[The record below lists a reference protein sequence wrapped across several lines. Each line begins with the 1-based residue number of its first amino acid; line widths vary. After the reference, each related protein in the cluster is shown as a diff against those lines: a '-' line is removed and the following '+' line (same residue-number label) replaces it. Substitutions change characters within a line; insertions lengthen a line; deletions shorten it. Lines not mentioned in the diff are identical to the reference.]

1 MTDTN
6 QHALLHDGYDLLSD
20 HYVQEA
26 HALWRDIRSSGCPVA
41 HSEKWGG
48 SWLPTTYDDIHHVA
62 QNPAVFSSRAG
73 EIAGEV
79 PPQGSG
85 LVLPPLTSDPP
96 DHKIHRDL
104 LEPYF
109 TPARV
114 AAIEPYAQSLAR
126 DLARRVAVKG
136 EADLGED
143 YSKPFVLSLLTRFLD
158 VPDDRQERFMDWAI
172 RVLKYGPFDQELRK
186 AAFDEAFADLEQ
198 LLKERE
204 QDPGEDLVSHIALA
218 TIDGKPISRKHRIG
232 SLLLAVLAGA
242 DTTWNALNA
251 SLNHLADHP
260 ADRATLINEPGLLR
274 TTAVEE
280 LLRFYA
286 PLSIARVTTEEV
298 ELKGRCI
305 GAGER
310 VILAYPAANR
320 DPAVFENP
328 DEVQLDRKR
337 NRHLTFGVGVHRC
350 LGSHLARMEMR
361 VAIEEWLKAIP
372 NFERISGAVKW
383 SAGNARGPE
392 NVRIRVV

>member
-1 MTDTN
+1 MTETN
-6 QHALLHDGYDLLSD
+6 QHVLPHDGYDLHSD
-20 HYVQEA
+20 RYVQEA
-26 HALWRDIRSSGCPVA
+26 HALWGEIRSSGCPVA
-41 HSEKWGG
+41 HSDKWGG
-48 SWLPTTYDDIHHVA
+48 SWLPTTYEDIHKVA
-62 QNPAVFSSRAG
+62 QNPAVFSSRAA
-73 EIAGEV
+73 EIAGQV
-79 PPQGSG
+79 PPKGSG
-85 LVLPPLTSDPP
+85 LLLPPLTSDPP

-114 AAIEPYAQSLAR
+114 AAIEPYAQTLAR
-126 DLARRVAVKG
+126 DLARKAAGAG

-186 AAFDEAFADLEQ
+186 AAFDEAFADLDQ
-198 LLKERE
+198 LLTERA
-204 QDPGEDLVSHIALA
+204 QNPGEDLVSHIARA
-218 TIDGKPISRKHRIG
+218 TIDGQPISRKHRIG

-260 ADRATLINEPGLLR
+260 ADRTKLINEPGLLR

-286 PLSIARVTTEEV
+286 PLSIARVTTQEV
-298 ELKGRCI
+298 ELQGRRI
-305 GAGER
+305 GGGER
-310 VILAYPAANR
+310 VILAYPSANR

-328 DEVQLDRKR
+328 DEVQLERKR

-372 NFERISGAVKW
+372 AYERISDPVKW

-392 NVRIRVV
+392 NVRIRVL